1 MFYKISYILLE
12 VAKVW
17 RLYQYHYIFLDCKQ
31 NSRFCESSTRNT
43 QIILNISTRFKK
55 SCDPQENN
63 RYGEEEVW
71 TTARFMIL
79 SLFFCHI
86 GGEFATQFYTQQ
98 DKP

>member
-1 MFYKISYILLE
+1 M
-12 VAKVW
+12 
-17 RLYQYHYIFLDCKQ
+17 
-31 NSRFCESSTRNT
+31 
-43 QIILNISTRFKK
+43 QIILNISTRSKK

-63 RYGEEEVW
+63 PYGEEEVW
-71 TTARFMIL
+71 TTARSMIL